1 MISFF
6 RKKVNIIRSKSRNLG
21 MTMVEMIVSFAL
33 LSIIVAASTVI
44 ISNVTTLYYRV
55 RGENYARQVSD
66 IVMTKIT
73 SEIAG
78 AKYSKRNLSANPKIS
93 ADSQSIELYDRTNTK
108 VVIKASNGILDVQYP
123 AIVDTIDAE
132 NSRVGVEWEYD
143 KRIYNGFEIEELKFS
158 QPSKGKNAEIA
169 AAYGLTDVNSGDYPD
184 NVVAVY
190 MKLKSPK
197 YGEFSVYKYVRIY
210 EATGE
215 ALDMESVE

>member
-6 RKKVNIIRSKSRNLG
+6 RKKVNRIRSKSRNLG

-33 LSIIVAASTVI
+33 LSILVTASTVI

-55 RGENYARQVSD
+55 RGENYARQVSN
-66 IVMTKIT
+66 ILMTKIT

-78 AKYSKRNLSANPKIS
+78 AKYSKRNLSSNPKIS

-108 VVIKASNGILDVQYP
+108 VVIKASDGILDVQYP

-169 AAYGLTDVNSGDYPD
+169 AAYGLTDVNSSDYAD

>member
-6 RKKVNIIRSKSRNLG
+6 RKKVNRIRSKSRNLG

-33 LSIIVAASTVI
+33 LSILVTASTVI

-55 RGENYARQVSD
+55 RGENYARQVSN
-66 IVMTKIT
+66 ILMTKIT

-78 AKYSKRNLSANPKIS
+78 AKYSKRNLSSNPKIS

-108 VVIKASNGILDVQYP
+108 VVIKASDGILDVQYP

-169 AAYGLTDVNSGDYPD
+169 AAYGLTDVNSSDYPD